1 MKKITIIFF
10 CMLVVSMN
18 SFAEF
23 IISPALGVSNV
34 FSTSRDSEYYHGST
48 YRYKN
53 SLSWTPMNF
62 GLSLGTVH
70 EKGFTFLFS
79 VDALFIGNINA
90 SNEEFVGVKSDKI

>member
-34 FSTSRDSEYYHGST
+34 FSTSEAEMRDSGYYYGS
-48 YRYKN
+48 
-53 SLSWTPMNF
+53 M
-62 GLSLGTVH
+62 
-70 EKGFTFLFS
+70 E
-79 VDALFIGNINA
+79 
-90 SNEEFVGVKSDKI
+90 